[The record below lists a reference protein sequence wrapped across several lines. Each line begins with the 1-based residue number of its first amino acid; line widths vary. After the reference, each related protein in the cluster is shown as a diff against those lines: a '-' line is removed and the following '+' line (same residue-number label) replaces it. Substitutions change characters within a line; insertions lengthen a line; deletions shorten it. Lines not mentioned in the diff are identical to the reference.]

1 MDYTASAAEFARL
14 TRELASCADLDSTLQ
29 AVVEAAVRIDGA
41 EHAAIT
47 TRNRQGRFQTVASTS
62 EIPLMVDA
70 IQYRTLEGPC
80 VGVIDGPHVF
90 RTDDLAGDDRW
101 PVFGRLAA
109 ESTPIVSM
117 LSYRLYL
124 DDEEALG
131 GLNLYSS
138 RLAAFAEVDLTQMD
152 ALAAQCAA
160 AMATAVEREQ
170 NEHLQ
175 RALESNRQIGV
186 AMGILMHSRKI
197 TNENAFG
204 LLRVAS
210 QRLHR
215 KLYDVAVTITET
227 GELPP
232 LPPMTIP

>member
-1 MDYTASAAEFARL
+1 VPYTASATEFARL
-14 TRELASCADLDSTLQ
+14 TRELAGHPDLESTLH
-29 AVVEAAVRIDGA
+29 AIVEAALLVEGA

-47 TRNRQGRFQTVASTS
+47 VRNRQGRFQTVASTS
-62 EIPLMVDA
+62 EIPMQVDE
-70 IQYRTLEGPC
+70 IQYQTMQGPC
-80 VGVIDGPHVF
+80 VGVIDGPHVY
-90 RTDDLAGDDRW
+90 RSDDLATDERW

-109 ESTPIVSM
+109 TSTPIVSM

-124 DDEEALG
+124 DDDDSLG

-138 RLAAFAEVDLTQMD
+138 QPAAFASVDVTLVD

-175 RALESNRQIGV
+175 RALQSNRQIGI
-186 AMGILMHSRKI
+186 AIGILMHSRKI
-197 TNENAFG
+197 TSEESFG

-215 KLYDVAVTITET
+215 KLHDLALAVAET
-227 GELPP
+227 GELPA
-232 LPPMTIP
+232 LPV